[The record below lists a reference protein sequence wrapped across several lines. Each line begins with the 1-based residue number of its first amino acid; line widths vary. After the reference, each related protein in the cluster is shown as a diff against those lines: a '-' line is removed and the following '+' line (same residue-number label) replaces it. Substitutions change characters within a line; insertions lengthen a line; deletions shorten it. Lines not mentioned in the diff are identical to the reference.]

1 MVLPHLPH
9 FQWGLGEVV
18 EQDVLFWLMVFSF
31 GNGDSLL
38 SRCLLPE

>member
-18 EQDVLFWLMVFSF
+18 EQDVSFALMVFSL
-31 GNGDSLL
+31 GMVVLCSNAAVS
-38 SRCLLPE
+38 